1 MSRRNS
7 NVNSFY
13 SKPLPFI
20 HEYFKGTCAL
30 CGEHVELKD
39 ASRDHII
46 PRSKG
51 GGNGRNNIQLTH
63 KSCNNLKGDDSYPH
77 DWQEQLK
84 RGLVLPVGYRCPYC
98 SQTIT
103 KWHTKNEYMTKAII
117 KGRVMALHLWC
128 NKERIKY
135 GKLI

>member
-13 SKPLPFI
+13 SKPLAFI
-20 HEYFKGTCAL
+20 HSIFDGMCAL
-30 CGEHVELKD
+30 CGEYVELED

-63 KSCNNLKGDDSYPH
+63 KSCNNLKGDDSYPD
-77 DWQEQLK
+77 DWREQLK

-98 SQTIT
+98 TQKIE
-103 KWHTKNEYMTKAII
+103 KRFQNDKNMTKAII
-117 KGRVMALHLWC
+117 RGRVVALHDWC

>member
-13 SKPLPFI
+13 SKPLAFI
-20 HEYFKGTCAL
+20 HQLFDGICAL
-30 CGEHVELKD
+30 CGEYVELEQ
-39 ASRDHII
+39 ASRDHIV

-63 KSCNNLKGDDSYPH
+63 RNCNNLKGDDSYPD
-77 DWQEQLK
+77 DWKEQLK
-84 RGLVLPVGYRCPYC
+84 RGCVLPEGYRCPYC
-98 SQTIT
+98 HQVII
-103 KWHTKNEYMTKAII
+103 KEFQNNEFMTKAII
-117 KGRVMALHLWC
+117 RGRVMALHNEC